1 MRNMDGD
8 HALERELS
16 LFERYLAR
24 ECSPDEVL
32 QVEQLTHCDARRARL
47 LRDLTA
53 LKQATRALDDRWNV
67 DSLWHEVRSHLD
79 APAPASPRRAASLG
93 QSRGREQLTSRHS
106 WYRRWAWPVG
116 RTAALVAIAVGGT
129 LVWSALRVG
138 SSVASVPSAM
148 RVYRTPP
155 GQQAVVHLVDGT
167 RVTLAASGTLVVRK
181 DFLRGSRDVDLDGQA
196 YFEVAENA
204 SSPFRVHTGNV
215 VTRVHGTEFSVRAY
229 SGESRVQVVVASG
242 RVTVWPAEPTR
253 GRIGPETELGPG
265 DLARVSRDGTIYV
278 EHHVDVPGYLS
289 WRDGWLTFIDAPV
302 PEILAELE
310 RWMGIEF
317 TLADPS
323 IAARV
328 LTTRIR
334 PAALQSTLAVL
345 EAGLNVRAVQSDSGV
360 RLEMTGARGERA
372 TGSIRR

>member
-1 MRNMDGD
+1 MDGD
-8 HALERELS
+8 HALEREIS

-32 QVEQLTHCDARRARL
+32 QVEQLTRADARRAHL

-53 LKQATRALDDRWNV
+53 LKQATRALDDHWNV
-67 DSLWHEVRSHLD
+67 DSLWHEIRSRLD
-79 APAPASPRRAASLG
+79 ALGPKSSRRTASLG
-93 QSRGREQLTSRHS
+93 PSEGRDLTLRAR

-116 RTAALVAIAVGGT
+116 RAAALVAIAVGGT
-129 LVWSALRVG
+129 LVWSALRAG
-138 SSVASVPSAM
+138 PRAASVPSAA

-155 GQQAVVHLVDGT
+155 GQQAVVHLLDGT
-167 RVTLAASGTLVVRK
+167 RVTLAASGTLVVAK
-181 DFLRGSRDVDLDGQA
+181 DFLSGTRDVELDGQA

-215 VTRVHGTEFSVRAY
+215 VTRVLGTEFSVRAY
-229 SGESRVQVVVASG
+229 SGESRIQVVVASG
-242 RVTVWPAEPTR
+242 RVTVWPDEPTR

-310 RWMGIEF
+310 RWMGIKF
-317 TLADPS
+317 TVADSS

-334 PAALQSTLAVL
+334 PAAVQSTLAVL
-345 EAGLNVRAVQSDSGV
+345 EAGLNVRAVQSDGGV
-360 RLEMTGARGERA
+360 RLEMSGMRGERA
-372 TGSIRR
+372 TSSYR